1 MVVLC
6 VPGSIDDETL
16 TTALWDAGCLGL
28 AEQPER
34 PGEVLAYFDAPF
46 ALTGVLE
53 AGRWEAPDDTDYV
66 AKYNRD
72 VQPVRIGKLIIA
84 PEHAT
89 LTPEESQDATI
100 IRLDPGRAFGSGQHA
115 TTQLALEA
123 IFQHATQN
131 TTKHTTKGKR
141 LLDVGAGSGILTI
154 AADLLGYQ
162 AEGIDIDPEA
172 VPVAEDNAR
181 TNGSRATFTHTSLD
195 TLPAAHYDIVVANIY
210 ANVHAAL
217 AADYARALTPGG
229 ILVLTGIYLEDGLQT
244 TLTGIAPWFEVR
256 NVTREGTWSLVTASL
271 VRPSLVSA
279 SSSSAVNG
287 K

>member
-6 VPGSIDDETL
+6 VPGSIDDDIL
-16 TTALWDAGCLGL
+16 TGALWDAGCLGL

-53 AGRWEAPDDTDYV
+53 AGIWEAPDETDYV
-66 AKYNRD
+66 AKYNQD
-72 VQPVRIGKLIIA
+72 VQPVRIGNLIIA

-89 LTPEESQDATI
+89 VTDETAII
-100 IRLDPGRAFGSGQHA
+100 IRLDPGRAFGSGQHL

-123 IFQHATQN
+123 IAQQAARDDVSE
-131 TTKHTTKGKR
+131 KR

-162 AEGIDIDPEA
+162 AHGIDIDAETIA
-172 VPVAEDNAR
+172 VAEANAHA
-181 TNGSRATFTHTSLD
+181 NGSQATFAHTSLD

-217 AADYARALTPGG
+217 AEDYARVLTPGG
-229 ILVLTGIYLEDGLQT
+229 TLLLTGIYLEDGIQT
-244 TLTGIAPWFEVR
+244 TLAGITPWFEVH
-256 NVTREGTWSLVTASL
+256 NVTRNDTWSLVTASL
-271 VRPSLVSA
+271 A
-279 SSSSAVNG
+279 STM
-287 K
+287 KER

>member
-46 ALTGVLE
+46 ALAGVLE
-53 AGRWEAPDDTDYV
+53 AGSWEAPDDTDYV
-66 AKYNRD
+66 AKYNQD
-72 VQPVRIGKLIIA
+72 VQPVRIGNLIIA
-84 PEHAT
+84 PEHAK
-89 LTPEESQDATI
+89 LTPEESQNAII
-100 IRLDPGRAFGSGQHA
+100 IRLDPGRAFGSGQHL

-123 IFQHATQN
+123 IAQHAAQDSPEQR
-131 TTKHTTKGKR
+131 R

-162 AEGIDIDPEA
+162 AEGIDIDPETIA
-172 VPVAEDNAR
+172 VAEANAR
-181 TNGSRATFTHTSLD
+181 ANASQATFTHTSLD

-217 AADYARALTPGG
+217 AADYARALIPGG
-229 ILVLTGIYLEDGLQT
+229 TLLLTGIYLEDGLQT
-244 TLTGIAPWFEVR
+244 TLTGIAPWFEVG
-256 NVTREGTWSLVTASL
+256 NITRSDTWSLV
-271 VRPSLVSA
+271 SA
-279 SSSSAVNG
+279 TKG